1 MRALTYGR
9 EKFIETEPT
18 IMIRITLISILTFI
32 GLCGDTFA
40 ATKEFKLSDF
50 AGTWVMH
57 TNTIG
62 GLGAESG
69 PGLASAV
76 TRIVKFDSNGNGSE
90 NNGTFVSYLPDGQ
103 LSVNTNV
110 QGEIVKLVITDPT
123 NGAGEITFDDNAA
136 WKGHSTYNFLATRSK
151 SGAVNKLQ
159 LIFVNVSTTLHTFVM
174 VGELTRQ
181 SER

>member
-1 MRALTYGR
+1 
-9 EKFIETEPT
+9 
-18 IMIRITLISILTFI
+18 MIKITLISILTFI
-32 GLCGDTFA
+32 GICGNSFA
-40 ATKEFKLSDF
+40 ATKDFKLSDF

-62 GLGAESG
+62 GLGSESG
-69 PGLASAV
+69 PGMASAV
-76 TRIVKFDSNGNGSE
+76 TRIVKFDTNGNGSE

-103 LSVNTNV
+103 LGVYTNV
-110 QGEIVKLVITDPT
+110 EGEAVKLMVTDPA
-123 NGAGEITFDDNAA
+123 NGAGVITFDDNLT

-159 LIFVNVSTTLHTFVM
+159 LIFVNVSTALHTFVM
-174 VGELTRQ
+174 SGELTRQ